1 MTVGP
6 QEEWDIET
14 QRQFWNQWGSDY
26 LSEATIGDE
35 ALRRGEVA
43 ISLVK
48 KCPIHSPRILEFGCG
63 NGWLA
68 EKLIEFGPYTGVD
81 VADKMI
87 DEARRRVPGATFLVG
102 DAFSMVLPSEAY
114 DIVVTLEMFAQV
126 LDQSRF
132 VEVMTRALRKGGY
145 LILTM
150 QNRIVYSRRRD
161 IQPQAPGQYR
171 LWLTLRGLCKM
182 LKPRFRILEA
192 TTFEPAGD
200 LGFLRIVNSRRLNRY
215 ASKFFSGRSINRF
228 KERLGLGQ
236 TLVILARKSD

>member
-1 MTVGP
+1 MTVKP
-6 QEEWDIET
+6 QEEWDLET
-14 QRQFWNQWGSDY
+14 QRQFWNEWGSHH
-26 LSEATIGDE
+26 LSEATIGDQS
-35 ALRRGEVA
+35 LRRGGVA

-48 KCPIHSPRILEFGCG
+48 KCPIRSPRILEFGCG

-68 EKLIEFGPYTGVD
+68 EKLIDCGPYTGVD
-81 VADKMI
+81 VADDMI
-87 DEARRRVPGATFLVG
+87 DEARRRVPGAAFLVG

-114 DIVVTLEMFAQV
+114 DVVVTLEMFAQV

-132 VEVMTRALRKGGY
+132 VDILARALRKGGY
-145 LILTM
+145 LVLTM

-161 IQPQAPGQYR
+161 IEPQPRGQYR
-171 LWLTLRGLCKM
+171 QWLTMRELCKM
-182 LKPRFRILEA
+182 LRPRFRILEA

-200 LGFLRIVNSRRLNRY
+200 LGFLRVVNSSRLNRY
-215 ASKFFSGRSINRF
+215 ASKVFSGRSINRF